1 LLELPQR
8 VIATARIGIRPAM
21 PDIERAVVSLL
32 EARKAMQ
39 NDGHSALPLELKD
52 NAVKEERIL
61 RA

>member
-1 LLELPQR
+1 
-8 VIATARIGIRPAM
+8 
-21 PDIERAVVSLL
+21 VVSLL